1 MMWSQQDAHESDV
14 SALCFSPDGTCLAT
28 GGSDKVVKVWTIKPD
43 MRDGNPSVNGNSST
57 RVAP

>member
-43 MRDGNPSVNGNSST
+43 MRKCSGNTSVS
-57 RVAP
+57 VMVMPV